1 MTSYIEKH
9 LTFDNVPSTYQVIDY
24 SFSQYTY
31 YPVANTVTGEVEDAM
46 GRRKRGVSRPPGGVD
61 YQRHLAEEWLVKLWR
76 RMSGD

>member
-31 YPVANTVTGEVEDAM
+31 YPVANTVTGEVEGGM
-46 GRRKRGVSRPPGGVD
+46 GRSKRCKQAPGMD
-61 YQRHLAEEWLVKLWR
+61 YQRHFAEEWLVKLWI